1 MFLVTDVTGHV
12 GRAVLAELAN
22 QPVAVRA
29 LLQEPV
35 DLPVKAPN
43 IEAVRPDP
51 DDPGSLQRAFEGVE
65 AAFLASGYSPHI
77 AENHLKM
84 ANAAKAAGV
93 RRFVQLS
100 GVGANP
106 QMCCARMLR
115 WLGQA
120 ESGVAACPD
129 VAVTRLRPAYMLQL
143 LFEFAPTIA
152 QQGLIAGP
160 FRSNAWSW
168 VDARDVAAVAV
179 AALKDPSHAGRIY
192 TVTGSESLSFPQIAD
207 RLSHILGKPVRYHD
221 ITANEAR
228 GWLQGKGL
236 SPVMIEAKLEYWD
249 ACASNMLNV
258 PPNTV
263 VQDVTGHPPRTLEE
277 FVQDYKA
284 RFLSASAA

>member
-1 MFLVTDVTGHV
+1 M
-12 GRAVLAELAN
+12 GRL
-22 QPVAVRA
+22 
-29 LLQEPV
+29 
-35 DLPVKAPN
+35 
-43 IEAVRPDP
+43 
-51 DDPGSLQRAFEGVE
+51 
-65 AAFLASGYSPHI
+65 
-77 AENHLKM
+77 
-84 ANAAKAAGV
+84 
-93 RRFVQLS
+93 VQLS
-100 GVGANP
+100 GVGADAGL
-106 QMCCARMLR
+106 CCTRVLR

-120 ESGVAACPD
+120 ENGVTACPE

>member
-35 DLPVKAPN
+35 DLPIRAPN

-77 AENHLKM
+77 AEAHLKM

-93 RRFVQLS
+93 KRFVQLS

-207 RLSHILGKPVRYHD
+207 RLSHILGKPVRYND

-263 VQDVTGHPPRTLEE
+263 VQDVTGHPPRTLEA
-277 FVQDYKA
+277 FVQDYKG